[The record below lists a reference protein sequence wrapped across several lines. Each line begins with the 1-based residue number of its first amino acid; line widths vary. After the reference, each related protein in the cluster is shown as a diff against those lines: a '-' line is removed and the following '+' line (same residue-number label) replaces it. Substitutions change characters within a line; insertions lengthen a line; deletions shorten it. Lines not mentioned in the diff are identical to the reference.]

1 MKKLAAFIV
10 IVIMTVLRAF
20 GAQNYPATGRVVTQ
34 QGDAVEFA
42 TVVLLQDGQQTA
54 GTATDTEGR
63 FALKVPAGDYTL
75 SIRFIGFE
83 PLEREVRIESPT
95 DLGDLT
101 LSAAATQIDDVVVSA
116 QLIRREAD
124 RFVVDVANTPAML
137 GRDGIEALKLAP
149 GIWMDGDKISI
160 NGKSGSKVY
169 VNDREL
175 RMEPDQLL
183 SYLQSLRAEDIQ
195 KIEVI
200 PMAGADYDADSSGG
214 VIRITLR
221 KRREQGTEG
230 SVSLAA
236 QAGEWSHGLKPQAS
250 VNHHSER
257 IDFYANAWGHLQNA
271 TFRSDELTRYTAG
284 DTRLESHSRTKE
296 RPRNYGFK
304 AGGIC
309 ELTPKHSIGL
319 EADYWRTN
327 EPGINDTHTDFTA
340 AGIPTRT
347 ESRYDAHN
355 RQNNLSA
362 TFNYIFKLDT
372 AGSTLKLLADYN
384 LRSSDSGN
392 DNSSR
397 IASPGGTLDSLYRNR
412 STAHYNVATATL
424 ALDKHF
430 GPKWT
435 LRTGAKYTYNDMRN
449 HALYEYRPAETWL
462 RDEAHSFRLDYTE
475 HIAAVYGIVAANLGR
490 WSAVAGLRGE
500 YTRTAG
506 KNDGTRQDYFSL
518 FPNASVSYALTR
530 DGAYSL
536 IGQYARTIGRPRFW
550 CLNPQRVQISDYTY
564 QTGNP
569 ELEPSYKHD
578 VSLTLVLAHKYTLT
592 GGVTVQTDEIQQT
605 IQPDPTNPDML
616 QIVWVNFDTTK
627 SYYASASIPLQPT
640 RWWSVNL
647 NGTYIRQGQRIG
659 RNSPEEHYNFGYA
672 SASMTF
678 TLPAKFYID
687 LSYRYQSRVVLGN
700 CWVEE
705 MHFTDAGIKKRFG
718 DNLTV
723 AFTVRNP
730 IAPPVQKIGARGDG
744 FVRHVDAVQTWN
756 SRTYQLSLSY
766 RFRTGKAF
774 RHRNVEAGSAEEKS
788 RL

>member
-10 IVIMTVLRAF
+10 IVIMTVLRAL

-42 TVVLLQDGQQTA
+42 TVVLLQDGQQIA

-257 IDFYANAWGHLQNA
+257 FDFYANAWGHLQNT

-435 LRTGAKYTYNDMRN
+435 LRAGAKYTYNDMRN

-592 GGVTVQTDEIQQT
+592 GGVTIQTDEIQQT

-627 SYYASASIPLQPT
+627 SYYASATIPLQPT

-730 IAPPVQKIGARGDG
+730 ITPPVQKIGARGDG
-744 FVRHVDAVQTWN
+744 FVRHVDAVPTWN

>member
-10 IVIMTVLRAF
+10 IVIMTVLRAL
-20 GAQNYPATGRVVTQ
+20 GAQNYPTTGRVVTQ

-183 SYLQSLRAEDIQ
+183 SYLQSLRAEEIQ

-257 IDFYANAWGHLQNA
+257 FDFYANAWGHLQNA

-384 LRSSDSGN
+384 LRTSDSGN

-397 IASPGGTLDSLYRNR
+397 IAAPGGTLDSLYRNR

-435 LRTGAKYTYNDMRN
+435 LRAGAKYTYNDMRN

-718 DNLTV
+718 DNFTA

-730 IAPPVQKIGARGDG
+730 ITPPVQKIGARGDG